1 MAEPLSILASI
12 AGVATAGVAISKMIY
27 EIAHTVKHAPKEV
40 SEMAG
45 ELSLLASVL
54 RYLRSALAEYIDV
67 CKSRLIKDIR
77 GTVSKIHGLHRQIKD
92 LTKNS
97 TSSFYR
103 VELLFKSPK
112 TKNLLAQIEG
122 FKNSVSVMLT
132 TVQLAAAKKQ
142 LKISK
147 ELASKTDVGEIR
159 QLLENLLFANQ
170 DSIKRIR
177 REQTLGID
185 QTPAPRPDVPRR
197 YPRGRSDIDSF
208 SPYEPL
214 VPLPNHSRR
223 RRGRSSP
230 PPATPRSEPTCGW
243 PESTPGSKDI
253 GADHVAPIP
262 QPSSVRPSTRP
273 HESTAKTPKGG
284 VDSKTSVG
292 SHVDPQRPSFV
303 DWDSEKEE
311 EIDTVR
317 LDDGDSKKDGG
328 EPTSTALVP
337 AYYHNPE
344 KPARINQGD
353 GKREERQLKKE
364 TGFQILPGLRKEH
377 TQEDPNREYNSEERD
392 KYTDDSDDTECSDA
406 AGSNED
412 ADRFV
417 DLLDGLNP
425 KSSATSN
432 SINHSTPLARA
443 GSRDYR
449 ATLADDA
456 RARREKEYYGHK
468 QQRTDLTCEI
478 RYASPDDAATWLYRL
493 VFLDEKSQGNTEC
506 PNLIQQ
512 QDVEVPR
519 TADRL
524 LLQWTKVEPTT
535 GNMEHDASDSEA
547 TMVDPDPS
555 WSRRLRSHISR
566 IAAEEERS
574 MPRGPRNVYTNGFD
588 YDDLADNPY
597 DDFSCRHGRTTG
609 DCVICE
615 VHDPLD
621 RDETPGYGPR
631 RRGPSPLRSSRTGDP
646 MNSGASRPFP
656 PDVPYAH
663 YERTEQERAYQ
674 THRNETLTK
683 DIERLESTIRRTE
696 ASYTKEFAY
705 RERMEIA
712 IEKQHQY
719 ALKSMQDQVEA
730 MKKEHD
736 STSIALKKQ
745 LELELINEHEKRVK
759 SLREHLEKE
768 AKQNAETQL
777 KLEDRWRA
785 TQRELDKMNEM
796 YKMKEE
802 EWYANEKKQDEAKA
816 ERMEKAEPTRTCLQ
830 ISTLADREQTWN
842 PKFPSLGISVS
853 RTDGAPS
860 RTSIHGTLCFTKP
873 FLPCLSELY
882 QVLKAHDWQPLWMR
896 GSSGG
901 KTWFLGRTPIA
912 VDFSCRNYMPQL
924 GKPLDQTGA
933 PVHAGDMDDEYA
945 AVGIGLVERD
955 AIDELDLAYKGQID
969 GQYYRFGVDLTYEDV
984 DSLIATSLLMRE
996 RRHRKACVE
1005 NVAGRGAS
1013 PSRNLSS
1020 SPTGPTPTLDVP
1032 RPSGRSTTSQPS
1044 RSGNS
1049 EERSRRHYKRSSSSR
1064 RDL

>member
-1 MAEPLSILASI
+1 MAEPLSILASV

-54 RYLRSALAEYIDV
+54 RYLRSALAEYIHV

-77 GTVSKIHGLHRQIKD
+77 GTVSKIHDLHRQIKD

-147 ELASKTDVGEIR
+147 KLASKTDVGEIR

-185 QTPAPRPDVPRR
+185 HSPAPRHDVPRQDS
-197 YPRGRSDIDSF
+197 RGRSDLNSF

-214 VPLPNHSRR
+214 VPLPNHPRY
-223 RRGRSSP
+223 RRGPSSP
-230 PPATPRSEPTCGW
+230 HPVTPRFERTYGW
-243 PESTPGSKDI
+243 PESTPGSKNI
-253 GADHVAPIP
+253 GSDHVAPIP

-273 HESTAKTPKGG
+273 RESTAKTPKGG

-311 EIDTVR
+311 EIDTVH
-317 LDDGDSKKDGG
+317 LDHGDSEKDG

-337 AYYHNPE
+337 AYHHNPE
-344 KPARINQGD
+344 KQARLNQEE
-353 GKREERQLKKE
+353 GKREEGQQKRE
-364 TGFQILPGLRKEH
+364 TRFQILSGQRKEH
-377 TQEDPNREYNSEERD
+377 TQEDPNRENNSEKTD
-392 KYTDDSDDTECSDA
+392 KYTDDNDDTEFSDA

-412 ADRFV
+412 ADGFV
-417 DLLDGLNP
+417 ELLDRLNL

-432 SINHSTPLARA
+432 NIGHSTPLARG

-449 ATLADDA
+449 ATPADNA
-456 RARREKEYYGHK
+456 RAWREKVYYDHK

-506 PNLIQQ
+506 PNVIQQ

-535 GNMEHDASDSEA
+535 GNVEHDASDSEA

-597 DDFSCRHGRTTG
+597 DDFSCRHGRTRG
-609 DCVICE
+609 DCAVCE
-615 VHDPLD
+615 VHHPLD

-736 STSIALKKQ
+736 STAIALKKQ

-777 KLEDRWRA
+777 ILENRWRA
-785 TQRELDKMNEM
+785 TLKELDKMNEM

-802 EWYANEKKQDEAKA
+802 EWYANEKKQAEAKA
-816 ERMEKAEPTRTCLQ
+816 ERMKKAEPTRACLQ

-842 PKFPSLGISVS
+842 PKFPSLGISIS

-873 FLPCLSELY
+873 FLPSLSELY

-912 VDFSCRNYMPQL
+912 VDFSCRNYMPQI
-924 GKPLDQTGA
+924 GKPLDQTGT

-945 AVGIGLVERD
+945 AVGMGLVERD

-969 GQYYRFGVDLTYEDV
+969 GQYYRFGVDLTYA
-984 DSLIATSLLMRE
+984 LRTIYHIATF
-996 RRHRKACVE
+996 
-1005 NVAGRGAS
+1005 
-1013 PSRNLSS
+1013 
-1020 SPTGPTPTLDVP
+1020 
-1032 RPSGRSTTSQPS
+1032 
-1044 RSGNS
+1044 
-1049 EERSRRHYKRSSSSR
+1049 
-1064 RDL
+1064 